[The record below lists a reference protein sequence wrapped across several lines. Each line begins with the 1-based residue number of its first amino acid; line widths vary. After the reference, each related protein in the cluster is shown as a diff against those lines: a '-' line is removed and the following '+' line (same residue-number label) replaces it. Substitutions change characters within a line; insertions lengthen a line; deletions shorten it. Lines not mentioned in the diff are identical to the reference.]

1 LAFGNVST
9 VIRCA
14 KPNQV
19 HSYFVDGLVELS
31 TVTIIL

>member
-1 LAFGNVST
+1 LAFGNIPT

-19 HSYFVDGLVELS
+19 HSYFS
-31 TVTIIL
+31 QSA